1 MHGHTYI
8 HFNYTA
14 KLNLSNTREQL
25 YDLKLE
31 RYSLYLINKTQSAL
45 DEYRILLTTRRAK
58 INMKLVEIVVAGK
71 NKFRLVY
78 IVSVRFDST

>member
-1 MHGHTYI
+1 M
-8 HFNYTA
+8 
-14 KLNLSNTREQL
+14 SNTREQL

-78 IVSVRFDST
+78 VVPVQFDST